1 MVTPYSGGMGEDR
14 GQTAASPAE
23 IPARG
28 WWDIARRT
36 AARSTRNGILLVAA
50 GVTFYAL
57 LALVPAV
64 AAFITFYGLFFDPG
78 QIDDQ
83 VRKVSSILPERAVG
97 IVRDQLD
104 RVAAHTRGVL
114 RFTFVSTI
122 VISMWS
128 ALAAVRAVIKAMNI
142 AYQEKETRSFLRLN
156 GLALIFTFGAMVVL
170 SVVLSGLT
178 LAPMV
183 LDAVGLGPFTTTLA
197 RIVRWPILVGLVLGA
212 VTILYRYA
220 PNRQRPQWRWIT
232 GGSGAV
238 AIGWFAFSL
247 IFSWYVVNIRN
258 YDETHGSLGAIV
270 IFMVW
275 MWLSTAIVLLGAELN
290 AEMEQQTMRDTA
302 ADAPEIRKR

>member
-1 MVTPYSGGMGEDR
+1 
-14 GQTAASPAE
+14 
-23 IPARG
+23 
-28 WWDIARRT
+28 
-36 AARSTRNGILLVAA
+36 
-50 GVTFYAL
+50 
-57 LALVPAV
+57 
-64 AAFITFYGLFFDPG
+64 
-78 QIDDQ
+78 
-83 VRKVSSILPERAVG
+83 
-97 IVRDQLD
+97 
-104 RVAAHTRGVL
+104 
-114 RFTFVSTI
+114 
-122 VISMWS
+122 
-128 ALAAVRAVIKAMNI
+128 
-142 AYQEKETRSFLRLN
+142 
-156 GLALIFTFGAMVVL
+156 MVVL

-270 IFMVW
+270 ILMVW